1 MMQTHE
7 TVSSFRKIPIGSNR
21 TFGVT
26 FGIIFATFGIW
37 PLLHH
42 AGSPRWPLLVLST
55 AFSAVALLRPDWLTP
70 LNRAWFKLGL
80 ALSAI
85 ANPIV
90 MGILFF
96 GAVAPLGWFLRKRG
110 EDLLRLELKPE
121 AETYWIDRQPPGPAQ
136 GASTKQF

>member
-1 MMQTHE
+1 MQTHE
-7 TVSSFRKIPIGSNR
+7 TVSSFRKTPIGSNR

-26 FGIIFATFGIW
+26 FGIIFAIFGVW
-37 PLLHH
+37 PLFHQ

-55 AFSAVALLRPDWLTP
+55 AFLAVALRRPDWLTP
-70 LNRAWFKLGL
+70 LNRAWFELGL

-110 EDLLRLELKPE
+110 EDLLRLELEPE
-121 AETYWIDRQPPGPAQ
+121 AETYWIERQPSGPAP
-136 GASTKQF
+136 GASAKQF